1 MAHTII
7 IFETKTGITMNMIS
21 YKSIPS
27 AQPFWC
33 ETGSTLV
40 HKTLADRFSLLRSHQ
55 SQKMASTS
63 LPDFLPPSTGDW
75 WPHRT
80 DEGIREALST
90 NSTNRSRDRLLQ
102 LPPAQSRQRIFRHQS
117 QSAWVHNNTR
127 DWQTTKRT
135 DKQLPFCTI
144 WRQGVQ
150 QNRSLDTVCLL

>member
-7 IFETKTGITMNMIS
+7 TFETRTNITMNMIS

-40 HKTLADRFSLLRSHQ
+40 HKTLADRFSLLRSPPIPEDGL
-55 SQKMASTS
+55 SFTSRFPASI
-63 LPDFLPPSTGDW
+63 DW

-90 NSTNRSRDRLLQ
+90 NSTNRSCDRLLQ

-127 DWQTTKRT
+127 DRQTTKRT